1 MMLICFNVCL
11 WCYWPELKM
20 AIAVIDATA
29 EFFVATKR
37 INFVSIMYFV
47 LMSIW
52 IVFWGICAIAMLSS
66 TKFEWTGK
74 KTDTH
79 QERNMVYKDDDEE

>member
-1 MMLICFNVCL
+1 
-11 WCYWPELKM
+11 M

-37 INFVSIMYFV
+37 INLVSIMYFV
-47 LMSIW
+47 LMAIW
-52 IVFWGICAIAMLSS
+52 VIFWGVCAIAMLSS
-66 TKFEWTGK
+66 TKFEWTGE

-79 QERNMVYKDDDEE
+79 QERRMDYKNDDEE